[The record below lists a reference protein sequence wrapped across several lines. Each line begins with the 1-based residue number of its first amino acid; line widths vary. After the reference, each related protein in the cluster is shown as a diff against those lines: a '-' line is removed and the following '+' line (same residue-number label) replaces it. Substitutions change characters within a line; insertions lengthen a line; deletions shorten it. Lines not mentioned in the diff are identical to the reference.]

1 MRRSSEKMESLFEE
15 TLDMTYGE
23 IEALL
28 DSLGP
33 IDRDRLMERLIGS
46 AADSPKEYLL

>member
-1 MRRSSEKMESLFEE
+1 MRPSEIEKLFEE
-15 TLDMTYGE
+15 TLDKTDDE

-33 IDRDRLMERLIGS
+33 IDHDMLIEILIGT
-46 AADSPKEYLL
+46 AADFPLEHLL